1 MSSDLWYGEA
11 WTLPVGNSKQD
22 TKNSARVK
30 QQQRLYVSR
39 DLSERNGEI
48 AHWKKH
54 DPIFHMQ
61 GWEGRIQKWN
71 KRGGKGKKPQQDSRH
86 EGTAETKLLL
96 GLLNMMLKEWETK
109 RDLQQ
114 QWFSWGRRNY
124 FTCWVLGRL
133 HRGSWVPENAHKRRL
148 M

>member
-71 KRGGKGKKPQQDSRH
+71 KRGGKGKKTTAGFKTWGHSRNETSAGAFEH
-86 EGTAETKLLL
+86 DVEGVRDKKGLTTTMIQLRKKKLFYLL
-96 GLLNMMLKEWETK
+96 SI
-109 RDLQQ
+109 R
-114 QWFSWGRRNY
+114 
-124 FTCWVLGRL
+124 
-133 HRGSWVPENAHKRRL
+133 
-148 M
+148 